1 MWVRWDP
8 QILARMA
15 RTRSMP
21 VVGAPHILKCSSS
34 CHLWSCLGNHKV
46 IREPKPPIKSWLYC
60 NPFMVVYGMRLI
72 RRPWKACQFWDVTFT
87 IPWKGCKFQKWG
99 LRKWGYRI
107 WFFWVFNMLHMLS
120 YDHQGGGGGWGVR
133 GVYERSW
140 RALPLRCGRCT
151 RCACCRMI
159 IRGGWGWRGALA
171 SSIPARAS
179 FQDSFTPFWLTAYA
193 SRCGVYRITLY
204 LSLEPWQAY
213 IKGAQYSC
221 SVHVGFKP
229 K

>member
-87 IPWKGCKFQKWG
+87 IPWKGCKFQNEACANGGIGFDFFEFLTCYTCCRMIIRVGVEGGGEGCVWRFLTSTSFT
-99 LRKWGYRI
+99 LRK
-107 WFFWVFNMLHMLS
+107 MHTLHMLS
-120 YDHQGGGGGWGVR
+120 YDHQR
-133 GVYERSW
+133 GV
-140 RALPLRCGRCT
+140 GVK
-151 RCACCRMI
+151 
-159 IRGGWGWRGALA
+159 RG
-171 SSIPARAS
+171 
-179 FQDSFTPFWLTAYA
+179 T
-193 SRCGVYRITLY
+193 
-204 LSLEPWQAY
+204 
-213 IKGAQYSC
+213 
-221 SVHVGFKP
+221 SV
-229 K
+229 

>member
-107 WFFWVFNMLHMLS
+107 CFFEFLTC
-120 YDHQGGGGGWGVR
+120 Y
-133 GVYERSW
+133 
-140 RALPLRCGRCT
+140 T
-151 RCACCRMI
+151 CCRMI
-159 IRGGWGWRGALA
+159 IRVGVEGGGWGVCMNVLDEHFLYVAEDAHVAHAVVW
-171 SSIPARAS
+171 SSE
-179 FQDSFTPFWLTAYA
+179 
-193 SRCGVYRITLY
+193 GGGG
-204 LSLEPWQAY
+204 EE
-213 IKGAQYSC
+213 G
-221 SVHVGFKP
+221 H
-229 K
+229 